1 MTHSV
6 SLSNVIMPEMMTM
19 MKYII
24 SSNMISTF
32 DPEMHTSPTLNDS
45 INTILDQN
53 LPLVMSFVGL

>member
-32 DPEMHTSPTLNDS
+32 DPEMLTSPTLNDS
-45 INTILDQN
+45 INTILD
-53 LPLVMSFVGL
+53 